1 MTKLFCKGQH
11 WTIDNGQ
18 LLLDTPDGQLAVRNM
33 VKVLE
38 AEIRNRVYDEICAL
52 DFAQNRK
59 QIMKYG
65 IENALLSVQD
75 ACAKTA
81 MGVTNGEN

>member
-11 WTIDNGQ
+11 WNIENGQ
-18 LLLDTPDGQLAVRNM
+18 LLLDTPEGQQAVRNM

-38 AEIRNRVYDEICAL
+38 AQIRNSIYEEIVEL
-52 DFAQNRK
+52 DFTQNRK

-75 ACAKTA
+75 ACAKA
-81 MGVTNGEN
+81 VMKGQE